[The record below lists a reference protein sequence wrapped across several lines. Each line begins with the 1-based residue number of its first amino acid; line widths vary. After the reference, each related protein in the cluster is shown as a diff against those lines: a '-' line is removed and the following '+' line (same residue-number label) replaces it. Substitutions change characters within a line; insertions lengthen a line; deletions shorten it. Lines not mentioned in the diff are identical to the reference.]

1 MPTEIALILLR
12 KVEAMAEWSLH
23 RSTEATVVLSIGG
36 MQIDNHC
43 PNAPFLIAL
52 RPGEQIYDDDNN
64 KQEEKIFLSIGL
76 LFAPCHKSGIVVS

>member
-1 MPTEIALILLR
+1 MKAFTSFRASFSGFVFSLIDGVPTEIALILLR

-43 PNAPFLIAL
+43 PNAPFLIAM
-52 RPGEQIYDDDNN
+52 RPGE
-64 KQEEKIFLSIGL
+64 
-76 LFAPCHKSGIVVS
+76 